1 MSDYEFESE
10 PEGDWDDRGDLVW
23 NEFDWQ
29 HYLRQNEQE
38 VVRFLSLYQKLK
50 GQPNHL
56 DDIAHLMGWDLGDW
70 ALLDSLDDDEDPQPE
85 SIGEIDFDPYTV
97 HKHPVYIVS
106 HSLYQ
111 LLRILWE
118 HLLVNGDSR
127 LLTAQ
132 LSWEFAKSIQAGELN
147 ALMAIHAL
155 DVGDFALTVCH
166 LKNAL
171 SALNHSL
178 RIVQAIPPATCRD
191 VSAFQREASLA
202 LFDLREVWLR
212 VMNEC
217 REECNRDLG
226 DGLQ

>member
-1 MSDYEFESE
+1 MSEYEFESYSD
-10 PEGDWDDRGDLVW
+10 GDWDDRGDLVW

-29 HYLRQNEQE
+29 QYLKQNEQE
-38 VVRFLSLYQKLK
+38 VIRFLSLYQKLK
-50 GQPNHL
+50 NQPSHL
-56 DDIAHLMGWDLGDW
+56 DDIAHLMGWDMGDW
-70 ALLDSLDDDEDPQPE
+70 ALLESLDDEDDTQPE
-85 SIGEIDFDPYTV
+85 PATEIDFDPYTV

-111 LLRILWE
+111 LLRIIWE
-118 HLLVNGDSR
+118 HLLANGDDRSISPHM
-127 LLTAQ
+127 
-132 LSWEFAKSIQAGELN
+132 SWEFAKSIQAGELN

-178 RIVQAIPPATCRD
+178 RIVQDIPLKAGRSVP
-191 VSAFQREASLA
+191 AFQREASQA

-212 VMNEC
+212 VMSEC
-217 REECNRDLG
+217 REECRRDSSES
-226 DGLQ
+226 